1 MDERR
6 ICLVCGTKFPA
17 KRGFCPVCILR
28 EILADGSESGEP
40 PAESTE
46 ESLSRDTPARLEHFE
61 LVRDEDG
68 RPVELGRGAMG
79 VTYKVLDVD
88 LHCLVTLKVANRT
101 DIEEALREPVD
112 IAELQKSIS
121 LARRAEATYAEY
133 GRQQAGA

>member
-1 MDERR
+1 ALRQVNPARGKFRSFLAASLQNYLSDQADHSRR
-6 ICLVCGTKFPA
+6 Q
-17 KRGFCPVCILR
+17 KRGGSIEFVPFDPQ
-28 EILADGSESGEP
+28 LAEC
-40 PAESTE
+40 
-46 ESLSRDTPARLEHFE
+46 R
-61 LVRDEDG
+61 G

-101 DIEEALREPVD
+101 DIEEALREAVD
-112 IAELQKSIS
+112 IAERQKSIS